1 MNYLI
6 MVQSVYEMELLDRLN
21 SASLK
26 ELRKLHTIGEKRAS
40 LIFDH
45 RAIKPF
51 TQVSICMFTRRHAH
65 MCTSSCVYAEI
76 LIILIVAQSRDAVG
90 RSANHRYE

>member
-51 TQVSICMFTRRHAH
+51 KQVSNAWPAH
-65 MCTSSCVYAEI
+65 VCISSCVYAAMLMI
-76 LIILIVAQSRDAVG
+76 MIVAQPCDAVG
-90 RSANHRYE
+90 RSANHWYE